1 MNIEKWLH
9 KKRNLI
15 IKIALS
21 LTIFCF
27 YDCLLDRGHF
37 TNYQEGYFMENQDQ
51 NIKTENEQFIPK
63 TKPKKRKKKTVSDIE
78 LQIKELQKK
87 KEELILKSK
96 ADSGD
101 FVLSTLSKNNIS
113 IESIEE
119 NKELFYDELETLL
132 NANSQNFSELL
143 K

>member
-1 MNIEKWLH
+1 
-9 KKRNLI
+9 
-15 IKIALS
+15 
-21 LTIFCF
+21 
-27 YDCLLDRGHF
+27 
-37 TNYQEGYFMENQDQ
+37 MENQDQ
-51 NIKTENEQFIPK
+51 NIKIENEKIIPK
-63 TKPKKRKKKTVSDIE
+63 TRPKKRKKKTVSDIE

-96 ADSGD
+96 ADIGD
-101 FVLSTLSKNNIS
+101 FVLSTLSKNDIS
-113 IESIEE
+113 IELIEE

>member
-1 MNIEKWLH
+1 
-9 KKRNLI
+9 
-15 IKIALS
+15 
-21 LTIFCF
+21 
-27 YDCLLDRGHF
+27 
-37 TNYQEGYFMENQDQ
+37 MENQDQ
-51 NIKTENEQFIPK
+51 NIKTENEQIIPK

-96 ADSGD
+96 ADIGD
-101 FVLSTLSKNNIS
+101 FVLSTLSKNDIS
-113 IESIEE
+113 IELIEE

>member
-1 MNIEKWLH
+1 
-9 KKRNLI
+9 
-15 IKIALS
+15 
-21 LTIFCF
+21 
-27 YDCLLDRGHF
+27 
-37 TNYQEGYFMENQDQ
+37 MENQDQ
-51 NIKTENEQFIPK
+51 NIKIENEKIIPK
-63 TKPKKRKKKTVSDIE
+63 IRPKKRKKKTVSDIE

-96 ADSGD
+96 ADIGD
-101 FVLSTLSKNNIS
+101 FVHSTLSKNNIS

>member
-1 MNIEKWLH
+1 
-9 KKRNLI
+9 
-15 IKIALS
+15 
-21 LTIFCF
+21 
-27 YDCLLDRGHF
+27 
-37 TNYQEGYFMENQDQ
+37 MENQDQ
-51 NIKTENEQFIPK
+51 NIKTENEKIIPK
-63 TKPKKRKKKTVSDIE
+63 TRPKKRKKKTVSDIE

-96 ADSGD
+96 ADIGD
-101 FVLSTLSKNNIS
+101 FVLSTLSKNDIS

>member
-1 MNIEKWLH
+1 
-9 KKRNLI
+9 
-15 IKIALS
+15 
-21 LTIFCF
+21 
-27 YDCLLDRGHF
+27 
-37 TNYQEGYFMENQDQ
+37 MENEDQ
-51 NIKTENEQFIPK
+51 NINTESNQSITK
-63 TKPKKRKKKTVSDIE
+63 SKPKKRKKKTFSDIE

-96 ADSGD
+96 ADIGD
-101 FVLSTLSKNNIS
+101 FVLSTLSKNDIS

>member
-1 MNIEKWLH
+1 
-9 KKRNLI
+9 
-15 IKIALS
+15 
-21 LTIFCF
+21 
-27 YDCLLDRGHF
+27 
-37 TNYQEGYFMENQDQ
+37 MENEDQ
-51 NIKTENEQFIPK
+51 NINTESNQSI
-63 TKPKKRKKKTVSDIE
+63 TKSKLKKRKKKTVSDIE

-96 ADSGD
+96 ADIGD
-101 FVLSTLSKNNIS
+101 FVLSTLSKNDIS

-119 NKELFYDELETLL
+119 NKELFYDELKTLL

>member
-1 MNIEKWLH
+1 
-9 KKRNLI
+9 
-15 IKIALS
+15 
-21 LTIFCF
+21 
-27 YDCLLDRGHF
+27 
-37 TNYQEGYFMENQDQ
+37 MENQDQ
-51 NIKTENEQFIPK
+51 NIKTENEQIIQK
-63 TKPKKRKKKTVSDIE
+63 TRPKKRKKKTVSDIE

-96 ADSGD
+96 ADIGD

>member
-1 MNIEKWLH
+1 
-9 KKRNLI
+9 
-15 IKIALS
+15 
-21 LTIFCF
+21 
-27 YDCLLDRGHF
+27 
-37 TNYQEGYFMENQDQ
+37 MENQDQ
-51 NIKTENEQFIPK
+51 SIKTENEKIIPK
-63 TKPKKRKKKTVSDIE
+63 IKPKKRKKKTVSDIE

-96 ADSGD
+96 ADIGD
-101 FVLSTLSKNNIS
+101 FVLSTFSKNDIS

>member
-1 MNIEKWLH
+1 M
-9 KKRNLI
+9 
-15 IKIALS
+15 
-21 LTIFCF
+21 
-27 YDCLLDRGHF
+27 G
-37 TNYQEGYFMENQDQ
+37 NQDQ
-51 NIKTENEQFIPK
+51 TIKTENEQIIPK
-63 TKPKKRKKKTVSDIE
+63 KKPKKRKKKTVSDIE

-96 ADSGD
+96 SDIGD
-101 FVLSTLSKNNIS
+101 FVLSTLSKNDIS

>member
-1 MNIEKWLH
+1 
-9 KKRNLI
+9 
-15 IKIALS
+15 
-21 LTIFCF
+21 
-27 YDCLLDRGHF
+27 
-37 TNYQEGYFMENQDQ
+37 MENQDQ
-51 NIKTENEQFIPK
+51 NIKIENEQIIPK

-96 ADSGD
+96 ADIGD
-101 FVLSTLSKNNIS
+101 FVLSTLSKNDIS

>member
-1 MNIEKWLH
+1 
-9 KKRNLI
+9 
-15 IKIALS
+15 
-21 LTIFCF
+21 
-27 YDCLLDRGHF
+27 
-37 TNYQEGYFMENQDQ
+37 MENQDQ
-51 NIKTENEQFIPK
+51 NIKIENEKTIPK
-63 TKPKKRKKKTVSDIE
+63 TRPKKRKKKTVSDIE

-96 ADSGD
+96 ADIGD
-101 FVLSTLSKNNIS
+101 FVLSTLSKNDIS

>member
-1 MNIEKWLH
+1 
-9 KKRNLI
+9 
-15 IKIALS
+15 
-21 LTIFCF
+21 
-27 YDCLLDRGHF
+27 
-37 TNYQEGYFMENQDQ
+37 MENQDQ
-51 NIKTENEQFIPK
+51 NIKTENEQIIPK
-63 TKPKKRKKKTVSDIE
+63 KKPKKRKKKTVSDIE

-96 ADSGD
+96 ADIGD
-101 FVLSTLSKNNIS
+101 FVLSTLSKNDIS

>member
-1 MNIEKWLH
+1 
-9 KKRNLI
+9 
-15 IKIALS
+15 
-21 LTIFCF
+21 
-27 YDCLLDRGHF
+27 
-37 TNYQEGYFMENQDQ
+37 MENQDQ
-51 NIKTENEQFIPK
+51 TIKTENEKIIPK
-63 TKPKKRKKKTVSDIE
+63 TRPKKRKKKTVSDIE

-96 ADSGD
+96 ADIGD
-101 FVLSTLSKNNIS
+101 FVLSTLSKNDIS

>member
-1 MNIEKWLH
+1 
-9 KKRNLI
+9 
-15 IKIALS
+15 
-21 LTIFCF
+21 
-27 YDCLLDRGHF
+27 
-37 TNYQEGYFMENQDQ
+37 MENQDQ
-51 NIKTENEQFIPK
+51 NIKIENEKIIPK
-63 TKPKKRKKKTVSDIE
+63 TRPKKREKKTVSDIE

-96 ADSGD
+96 ADIGD

>member
-1 MNIEKWLH
+1 MNKSFQ
-9 KKRNLI
+9 KQNQKR
-15 IKIALS
+15 
-21 LTIFCF
+21 
-27 YDCLLDRGHF
+27 
-37 TNYQEGYFMENQDQ
+37 E
-51 NIKTENEQFIPK
+51 
-63 TKPKKRKKKTVSDIE
+63 RKKLFLNIE

-96 ADSGD
+96 ADIGD
-101 FVLSTLSKNNIS
+101 FVLSTLSKNDIS

>member
-1 MNIEKWLH
+1 
-9 KKRNLI
+9 
-15 IKIALS
+15 
-21 LTIFCF
+21 
-27 YDCLLDRGHF
+27 
-37 TNYQEGYFMENQDQ
+37 MENQDQ
-51 NIKTENEQFIPK
+51 NIKIENEKIIPK
-63 TKPKKRKKKTVSDIE
+63 TRPKKRKKKTVSDIA

-96 ADSGD
+96 ADIGD

>member
-1 MNIEKWLH
+1 
-9 KKRNLI
+9 
-15 IKIALS
+15 
-21 LTIFCF
+21 
-27 YDCLLDRGHF
+27 
-37 TNYQEGYFMENQDQ
+37 MENQDQ
-51 NIKTENEQFIPK
+51 NIKIENEKIIPK
-63 TKPKKRKKKTVSDIE
+63 IRPKKRNKKTVSDIE

-96 ADSGD
+96 ADIGD
-101 FVLSTLSKNNIS
+101 FVLSTLSKNDIS

>member
-1 MNIEKWLH
+1 
-9 KKRNLI
+9 
-15 IKIALS
+15 
-21 LTIFCF
+21 
-27 YDCLLDRGHF
+27 
-37 TNYQEGYFMENQDQ
+37 MENQYQ
-51 NIKTENEQFIPK
+51 KIKTENEQIIPK

-96 ADSGD
+96 ADIGD
-101 FVLSTLSKNNIS
+101 FVLSTLSKNDIS

>member
-1 MNIEKWLH
+1 
-9 KKRNLI
+9 
-15 IKIALS
+15 
-21 LTIFCF
+21 
-27 YDCLLDRGHF
+27 
-37 TNYQEGYFMENQDQ
+37 MENEDQ
-51 NIKTENEQFIPK
+51 NINTESNQSITK
-63 TKPKKRKKKTVSDIE
+63 SKPKKRKKKTVSDIE

-96 ADSGD
+96 ADIGD

>member
-1 MNIEKWLH
+1 MFE
-9 KKRNLI
+9 
-15 IKIALS
+15 
-21 LTIFCF
+21 
-27 YDCLLDRGHF
+27 
-37 TNYQEGYFMENQDQ
+37 
-51 NIKTENEQFIPK
+51 
-63 TKPKKRKKKTVSDIE
+63 
-78 LQIKELQKK
+78 KK

-96 ADSGD
+96 ADIGD
-101 FVLSTLSKNNIS
+101 FVLSTLSKNDIS

>member
-1 MNIEKWLH
+1 
-9 KKRNLI
+9 
-15 IKIALS
+15 
-21 LTIFCF
+21 
-27 YDCLLDRGHF
+27 
-37 TNYQEGYFMENQDQ
+37 MENQDQ
-51 NIKTENEQFIPK
+51 NIKIENEQIIPK
-63 TKPKKRKKKTVSDIE
+63 TKPIKRKKKTVSDIE

-96 ADSGD
+96 ADIGD
-101 FVLSTLSKNNIS
+101 FVLSTLSKNDIS

>member
-1 MNIEKWLH
+1 
-9 KKRNLI
+9 
-15 IKIALS
+15 
-21 LTIFCF
+21 
-27 YDCLLDRGHF
+27 
-37 TNYQEGYFMENQDQ
+37 MENQDQ
-51 NIKTENEQFIPK
+51 NMTTENEQIIPK
-63 TKPKKRKKKTVSDIE
+63 TKQKKRKKKTVSDIE

-96 ADSGD
+96 ADIGD
-101 FVLSTLSKNNIS
+101 FVLSTLSKNDIS

>member
-1 MNIEKWLH
+1 MIDIYKLLGGIFYGKPRSKHQDRKW
-9 KKRNLI
+9 
-15 IKIALS
+15 
-21 LTIFCF
+21 
-27 YDCLLDRGHF
+27 
-37 TNYQEGYFMENQDQ
+37 TNHSKN
-51 NIKTENEQFIPK
+51 K
-63 TKPKKRKKKTVSDIE
+63 TKKEKEKTVSDIE

-96 ADSGD
+96 ADIGD
-101 FVLSTLSKNNIS
+101 FVLSTLSKNDIS